1 MLHILL
7 LVLKIIGITLGILIG
22 IIILAVC
29 LALFVPL
36 HYRIEI
42 ERNEGEGNPPIEA
55 TAKVTWLL
63 HFINMR
69 LWYSSEL
76 KLRLRVLFFTI
87 FRIPTKE
94 KKKGSG
100 KKSKKNNKGNGT
112 DRKSGHKSKK
122 KRSDRKSEHNGE
134 GGAPSSDSRQ
144 EDEKKVFASD
154 SEQNDKKKASGSEPG
169 QEIEEKNS
177 EKKSEQSYK
186 NKAEENLYN
195 KPENSF
201 KADNADDNTDNPDE
215 ENSEQKLSLKEK
227 LIKICKFF
235 KNIWYT
241 IKGLCDRIK
250 WILENIEYYLDII
263 KGDIF
268 KSSFALCKDEL
279 YSIFSYI
286 RPRTFKM
293 DLVIGTGDPAS
304 TGQVLAYYYA
314 VLYPLLGPQA
324 QVQGDFEQKRI
335 EGTALIKGKIKLFT
349 FIKAAVRI
357 YFNKDIRKLLKLFKK
372 EDE

>member
-7 LVLKIIGITLGILIG
+7 LILKIIGITLGILIG

-29 LALFVPL
+29 LVLFVPV

-55 TAKVTWLL
+55 TANVTWLL

-69 LWYSSEL
+69 LMFSSEL

-87 FRIPTKE
+87 FRLPAKE

-100 KKSKKNNKGNGT
+100 KKSKKKNKENGS
-112 DRKSGHKSKK
+112 DGKSGHKEKK
-122 KRSDRKSEHNGE
+122 KRFDRKSEQGTE
-134 GGAPSSDSRQ
+134 
-144 EDEKKVFASD
+144 EKIS
-154 SEQNDKKKASGSEPG
+154 
-169 QEIEEKNS
+169 EKNS
-177 EKKSEQSYK
+177 DQPYK
-186 NKAEENLYN
+186 NKAEEKIEN
-195 KPENSF
+195 KSENII
-201 KADNADDNTDNPDE
+201 KDDNADGNTNNTDE

-227 LIKICKFF
+227 LIKIWEFF
-235 KNIWYT
+235 QNIWYT

-250 WILENIEYYLDII
+250 GILENIEYYLDII
-263 KGDIF
+263 KGDTF

-279 YSIFSYI
+279 CSIFSYI
-286 RPRTFKM
+286 RPRTFKL
-293 DLVIGTGDPAS
+293 DWIIGTGDPAS

-314 VLYPLLGPQA
+314 VLYPFLGPQA
-324 QVQGDFEQKRI
+324 NVQGDFEQKRI

>member
-22 IIILAVC
+22 IIILAAC
-29 LALFVPL
+29 LVLFLPL
-36 HYRIEI
+36 HYRIEV
-42 ERNEGEGNPPIEA
+42 ERREGEGNPPIEA

-63 HFINMR
+63 HLVNMR

-87 FRIPTKE
+87 FRLPAKE
-94 KKKGSG
+94 KKNSAS
-100 KKSKKNNKGNGT
+100 KKSKKKNKEKNF
-112 DRKSGHKSKK
+112 
-122 KRSDRKSEHNGE
+122 
-134 GGAPSSDSRQ
+134 
-144 EDEKKVFASD
+144 EKKPD
-154 SEQNDKKKASGSEPG
+154 QP
-169 QEIEEKNS
+169 
-177 EKKSEQSYK
+177 YK
-186 NKAEENLYN
+186 NKAEEKIEN
-195 KPENSF
+195 KSENII
-201 KADNADDNTDNPDE
+201 KDDNADVNTENPDE

-227 LIKICKFF
+227 LKKIWEFF
-235 KNIWYT
+235 QNIWYT
-241 IKGLCDRIK
+241 IRGLCDRIK
-250 WILENIEYYLDII
+250 GILENVEYYLDII
-263 KGDIF
+263 KGDTF
-268 KSSFALCKDEL
+268 ESSFALCKDEL
-279 YSIFSYI
+279 CSIFSYI

-324 QVQGDFEQKRI
+324 NVQGDFEQKRI

-349 FIKAAVRI
+349 FIKAAIRI

>member
-7 LVLKIIGITLGILIG
+7 LILKIIGITLGILIG

-36 HYRIEI
+36 HYRIEV
-42 ERNEGEGNPPIEA
+42 ERSEGEGNPPIEA

-69 LWYSSEL
+69 ICYSSEL

-87 FRIPTKE
+87 FGLPAKE
-94 KKKGSG
+94 KKKGRG
-100 KKSKKNNKGNGT
+100 KKSRKNNDSKRSYG
-112 DRKSGHKSKK
+112 KSGHKGKK
-122 KRSDRKSEHNGE
+122 KRSDRKSEHKDE
-134 GGAPSSDSRQ
+134 EKVSDSN
-144 EDEKKVFASD
+144 S
-154 SEQNDKKKASGSEPG
+154 G
-169 QEIEEKNS
+169 QETEEKIS
-177 EKKSEQSYK
+177 EKNLDQQYK
-186 NKAEENLYN
+186 NKAEGKIENNPQNILRT
-195 KPENSF
+195 
-201 KADNADDNTDNPDE
+201 DNADDNTDNPDE

-227 LIKICKFF
+227 LIKIWEFF
-235 KNIWYT
+235 QNIWYT

-279 YSIFSYI
+279 CSIFSYI
-286 RPRTFKM
+286 RPRTFKLDM
-293 DLVIGTGDPAS
+293 VVGTGDPAS
-304 TGQVLAYYYA
+304 TGQVLAYYYSI
-314 VLYPLLGPQA
+314 LYPFLGPQA
-324 QVQGDFEQKRI
+324 YVQGDFEQKRI

>member
-7 LVLKIIGITLGILIG
+7 LILKIIGITLGILIG
-22 IIILAVC
+22 IVILAVC

-42 ERNEGEGNPPIEA
+42 ERNEGGGNPPIEA

-69 LWYSSEL
+69 LMYSSAL

-87 FRIPTKE
+87 FRLPAKE
-94 KKKGSG
+94 KKGSS
-100 KKSKKNNKGNGT
+100 KKSNKKNKENGS
-112 DRKSGHKSKK
+112 DRKSGNKDK
-122 KRSDRKSEHNGE
+122 KRSDRKSEQNAE
-134 GGAPSSDSRQ
+134 ERAPSSDSRQ
-144 EDEKKVFASD
+144 GNEKNVSASD
-154 SEQNDKKKASGSEPG
+154 SEQP
-169 QEIEEKNS
+169 
-177 EKKSEQSYK
+177 YK
-186 NKAEENLYN
+186 NKAEEKIKN
-195 KPENSF
+195 KSENSF
-201 KADNADDNTDNPDE
+201 RADNTDDDTDNPDE

-227 LIKICKFF
+227 LIKIWEFF

-250 WILENIEYYLDII
+250 GILENIEYYLDII
-263 KGDIF
+263 KGDTF

-279 YSIFSYI
+279 YSVFSYI
-286 RPRTFKM
+286 KPRTFKT

-314 VLYPLLGPQA
+314 ILYPLLGPQA
-324 QVQGDFEQKRI
+324 HVEGDFEQKRI
-335 EGTALIKGKIKLFT
+335 EGTALIKGKMKLFT

>member
-7 LVLKIIGITLGILIG
+7 LILKIIGITLGILIG

-42 ERNEGEGNPPIEA
+42 ERNEGESNPPIEA

-69 LWYSSEL
+69 LQYSSEL

-87 FRIPTKE
+87 FRLPAKE
-94 KKKGSG
+94 KKNSA
-100 KKSKKNNKGNGT
+100 SKRSKRKNKGNGS
-112 DRKSGHKSKK
+112 DRKSGHKDKK
-122 KRSDRKSEHNGE
+122 KRSDRKSEQK
-134 GGAPSSDSRQ
+134 DK
-144 EDEKKVFASD
+144 EKV
-154 SEQNDKKKASGSEPG
+154 SGSESEQKNEEKVSDSNLG
-169 QEIEEKNS
+169 QKIEERSS
-177 EKKSEQSYK
+177 EKKSDQPYK
-186 NKAEENLYN
+186 NKAEEKIDNN
-195 KPENSF
+195 PENSF
-201 KADNADDNTDNPDE
+201 KADNAADNTDNPDE

-227 LIKICKFF
+227 LIKIWEFF
-235 KNIWYT
+235 QNIWYT

-250 WILENIEYYLDII
+250 GILENIEYYLDII

-286 RPRTFKM
+286 KPRTFKT

-314 VLYPLLGPQA
+314 VLYPILGPQA
-324 QVQGDFEQKRI
+324 HVQGDFEQKRI

>member
-22 IIILAVC
+22 IILLAVC
-29 LALFVPL
+29 LVLFVPL
-36 HYRIEI
+36 HYRIEV
-42 ERNEGEGNPPIEA
+42 ERREGEGNPPIEV
-55 TAKVTWLL
+55 TAKVTWFL
-63 HFINMR
+63 HFINMK

-87 FRIPTKE
+87 FRLPAKE

-100 KKSKKNNKGNGT
+100 KKSKKK
-112 DRKSGHKSKK
+112 
-122 KRSDRKSEHNGE
+122 
-134 GGAPSSDSRQ
+134 
-144 EDEKKVFASD
+144 
-154 SEQNDKKKASGSEPG
+154 NDKKS
-169 QEIEEKNS
+169 S
-177 EKKSEQSYK
+177 EKKSEQPYK
-186 NKAEENLYN
+186 NKAEEKIEN

-201 KADNADDNTDNPDE
+201 KADSPDDNTDDSDE
-215 ENSEQKLSLKEK
+215 ENFEQKLSLKEK
-227 LIKICKFF
+227 LIKIWEFF
-235 KNIWYT
+235 QNIWYT
-241 IKGLCDRIK
+241 IRGLCDRIK
-250 WILENIEYYLDII
+250 GILENIEYYLDII
-263 KGDIF
+263 KGDTF

-279 YSIFSYI
+279 CSIFSYI
-286 RPRTFKM
+286 RPRTFKL
-293 DLVIGTGDPAS
+293 DWVIGTGDPAS

-314 VLYPLLGPQA
+314 VLYPFLGPQA
-324 QVQGDFEQKRI
+324 NVQGDFEQKRI

>member
-7 LVLKIIGITLGILIG
+7 LILKIIGITLGILIG

-63 HFINMR
+63 HFVNMR
-69 LWYSSEL
+69 LWFSSEL

-87 FRIPTKE
+87 FRLPAKE

-100 KKSKKNNKGNGT
+100 KKSKKK
-112 DRKSGHKSKK
+112 
-122 KRSDRKSEHNGE
+122 
-134 GGAPSSDSRQ
+134 
-144 EDEKKVFASD
+144 
-154 SEQNDKKKASGSEPG
+154 NDKKIS
-169 QEIEEKNS
+169 EKNS
-177 EKKSEQSYK
+177 DQQYK
-186 NKAEENLYN
+186 NKAEGKIENNPQNILR
-195 KPENSF
+195 
-201 KADNADDNTDNPDE
+201 ADIADDNTDNPDE

-227 LIKICKFF
+227 LIKICEFF
-235 KNIWYT
+235 QNIWYT
-241 IKGLCDRIK
+241 IKELCDRIK

-279 YSIFSYI
+279 CSIFSYI
-286 RPRTFKM
+286 RPRTFKL

-304 TGQVLAYYYA
+304 TGQALAYYYSI
-314 VLYPLLGPQA
+314 LYPYLGPQA
-324 QVQGDFEQKRI
+324 NVQGDFEQKRI

-349 FIKAAVRI
+349 FIKAAIRI

>member
-7 LVLKIIGITLGILIG
+7 LILKIIGITLGILIG

-42 ERNEGEGNPPIEA
+42 ERSEGEGNPPIEA

-69 LWYSSEL
+69 LMFSSEL

-87 FRIPTKE
+87 FRLPAKE
-94 KKKGSG
+94 KNKSSG
-100 KKSKKNNKGNGT
+100 KKSKKKNKENDS
-112 DRKSGHKSKK
+112 DRESGHKEKK
-122 KRSDRKSEHNGE
+122 KRSDRKSG
-134 GGAPSSDSRQ
+134 Q
-144 EDEKKVFASD
+144 K
-154 SEQNDKKKASGSEPG
+154 DKKKVSGSESEHKDKEKIFG
-169 QEIEEKNS
+169 SESEQGTEEKISEKNS
-177 EKKSEQSYK
+177 DQPYK
-186 NKAEENLYN
+186 NKAEE
-195 KPENSF
+195 KIENNPQNILR
-201 KADNADDNTDNPDE
+201 ADIADDNTGNRDE

-227 LIKICKFF
+227 LIKIWEFF
-235 KNIWYT
+235 QNIWYT
-241 IKGLCDRIK
+241 IRGLCDRIK
-250 WILENIEYYLDII
+250 GILENVEYYLDII
-263 KGDIF
+263 KGDTF

-279 YSIFSYI
+279 CSIFSYI

-304 TGQVLAYYYA
+304 TGQALAYYYSI
-314 VLYPLLGPQA
+314 LYPFLGPQA
-324 QVQGDFEQKRI
+324 NVQGDFEQKRI

>member
-63 HFINMR
+63 HFVNMR
-69 LWYSSEL
+69 LMFSSDL

-87 FRIPTKE
+87 FRLPAKE

-100 KKSKKNNKGNGT
+100 KKSKKKNKENDY
-112 DRKSGHKSKK
+112 DRKSGHKDKK
-122 KRSDRKSEHNGE
+122 RRSDRKSEQR
-134 GGAPSSDSRQ
+134 DK
-144 EDEKKVFASD
+144 EKV
-154 SEQNDKKKASGSEPG
+154 SGSESEQG
-169 QEIEEKNS
+169 TEEKISEKNS
-177 EKKSEQSYK
+177 DQQYK
-186 NKAEENLYN
+186 NKAEGKIENNPQNILRT
-195 KPENSF
+195 
-201 KADNADDNTDNPDE
+201 DNADDNTDNLDE

-227 LIKICKFF
+227 LIKIWEFF
-235 KNIWYT
+235 QNIWYT

-279 YSIFSYI
+279 CSIFSYI
-286 RPRTFKM
+286 RPRTFKLDM
-293 DLVIGTGDPAS
+293 VIGTGDPAS
-304 TGQVLAYYYA
+304 TGQALAYYYSI
-314 VLYPLLGPQA
+314 LYPFLGPQA
-324 QVQGDFEQKRI
+324 NVQGDFEQKRI

-349 FIKAAVRI
+349 FIKAAIRI